1 MASRR
6 CVSIDF
12 YHNDVFLN
20 LSHSAIVLYTF
31 LIIHS
36 DDYGIV
42 ANPKT
47 VMRICGASDED
58 ISELITNNFLLEFD
72 SGKIAVKH
80 WLVHNQ
86 IQNSKLTISP
96 NVYELKQLLV
106 VEDTKEYLL
115 VSDDTAERWRN
126 ISAVSPLQYKISKD
140 NTIKGNLKEHNTSYE
155 NSKNNISET
164 EENERELLKGKPPDE
179 LSDYE
184 CQQMI
189 ERLRQERTDNIE
201 R

>member
-6 CVSIDF
+6 CISIDF
-12 YHNDVFLN
+12 YHNDDFLN
-20 LSHSAIVLYTF
+20 LSHSTIVLYTF
-31 LIIHS
+31 FILHS

-42 ANPKT
+42 SNPKT
-47 VMRICGASDED
+47 VMRLCGATDED
-58 ISELITNNFLLEFD
+58 ICKLISKNFILEFD

-115 VSDDTAERWRN
+115 SSDNTADNWRN

-140 NTIKGNLKEHNTSYE
+140 NTSKENLKENNTSYINSNNKKE
-155 NSKNNISET
+155 N
-164 EENERELLKGKPPDE
+164 EENKRELLKGKPPDE
-179 LSDYE
+179 LTDYE
-184 CQQMI
+184 CQQRI
-189 ERLRQERTDNIE
+189 EKLRQGMS
-201 R
+201 